1 MKTHIP
7 SHQLAPE
14 AAWQKSSY
22 SDGTGNNC
30 VEVAVLDHNDTIY
43 VRDSKDIDGPAL
55 HLGPA
60 QFAGLISLALAT
72 SAHL

>member
-1 MKTHIP
+1 M
-7 SHQLAPE
+7 
-14 AAWQKSSY
+14 
-22 SDGTGNNC
+22 
-30 VEVAVLDHNDTIY
+30 LDHNDTIY